1 MSGDIT
7 DVALKQVIGE
17 CVQEESGLYMISIRQ
32 KEELEES
39 VFNAIRRLD
48 VLQELLED
56 DTITEIMINGKDD
69 IFLERNGHITKW
81 DKSFENE
88 ERLEDIAQK
97 IASLSNK
104 IVNISS
110 PIADTRLE
118 DGSRVSIVLPP
129 VALNGPIITI
139 RKFYKDA
146 LTMEKLIETGSLT
159 QEAADFLKMAV
170 KSKYNIFISG
180 GTGSGKTTFLNALSE
195 FIDND
200 ERVITIE
207 DAAELQINHVKNLVR
222 LEARDANI
230 EGKNEVT
237 IRDLIR
243 ASLRMRPDRIIVGEV
258 RGKETLDMVQ
268 AMSTGHDGS
277 LSTGHGNS
285 PKDMM
290 TRLETMILM
299 GIDMPV
305 AAIRQQLT
313 SAIDIIIHLGR
324 LRDKTRRVLQI
335 AEVVGVSRGEVKFNK
350 LFEFAENAESNGLVL
365 GELKATGNKLVN
377 TQIILWLAK
386 GILIIVAAS
395 WLFYGNIYFSILMSP
410 WLYLYIRENSK
421 NNKRKERQQL
431 ALQFKD
437 AMTAVSFALN
447 AGYSVE
453 NSFKEALEEL
463 KMLYGRNAVIV
474 KSFSEIAT
482 RIHNNENIENVLK
495 DFARKSDVEEIQ
507 YFSEIFGYAKR
518 SGGDMITIIKD
529 TTSLIR
535 EKIEL
540 DSEIKT
546 IISGKKQ
553 EQGIMSI
560 MPFAMVGY
568 LRFTSYDFIA
578 MLYGNIAGRIFMSV
592 CLIVVIVADYIAK
605 RIVNIEI

>member
-139 RKFYKDA
+139 RKFYKAA

-350 LFEFAENAESNGLVL
+350 LFEFAENAESNGRVL

-377 TQIILWLAK
+377 TQK
-386 GILIIVAAS
+386 M
-395 WLFYGNIYFSILMSP
+395 YF
-410 WLYLYIRENSK
+410 
-421 NNKRKERQQL
+421 
-431 ALQFKD
+431 
-437 AMTAVSFALN
+437 
-447 AGYSVE
+447 AGY
-453 NSFKEALEEL
+453 
-463 KMLYGRNAVIV
+463 G
-474 KSFSEIAT
+474 
-482 RIHNNENIENVLK
+482 
-495 DFARKSDVEEIQ
+495 
-507 YFSEIFGYAKR
+507 
-518 SGGDMITIIKD
+518 
-529 TTSLIR
+529 
-535 EKIEL
+535 
-540 DSEIKT
+540 
-546 IISGKKQ
+546 Q
-553 EQGIMSI
+553 EDNTM
-560 MPFAMVGY
+560 
-568 LRFTSYDFIA
+568 
-578 MLYGNIAGRIFMSV
+578 AG
-592 CLIVVIVADYIAK
+592 
-605 RIVNIEI
+605 

>member
-129 VALNGPIITI
+129 VALNGPVITI

-146 LTMEKLIETGSLT
+146 LTMEKLIETDSLT

-237 IRDLIR
+237 IRNLIR

-350 LFEFAENAESNGLVL
+350 LFEFAENAESNGRVL

-377 TQIILWLAK
+377 TQK
-386 GILIIVAAS
+386 M
-395 WLFYGNIYFSILMSP
+395 YF
-410 WLYLYIRENSK
+410 
-421 NNKRKERQQL
+421 
-431 ALQFKD
+431 
-437 AMTAVSFALN
+437 
-447 AGYSVE
+447 AGY
-453 NSFKEALEEL
+453 
-463 KMLYGRNAVIV
+463 G
-474 KSFSEIAT
+474 
-482 RIHNNENIENVLK
+482 
-495 DFARKSDVEEIQ
+495 
-507 YFSEIFGYAKR
+507 
-518 SGGDMITIIKD
+518 
-529 TTSLIR
+529 
-535 EKIEL
+535 
-540 DSEIKT
+540 
-546 IISGKKQ
+546 Q
-553 EQGIMSI
+553 EDNTM
-560 MPFAMVGY
+560 
-568 LRFTSYDFIA
+568 
-578 MLYGNIAGRIFMSV
+578 AG
-592 CLIVVIVADYIAK
+592 
-605 RIVNIEI
+605 

>member
-110 PIADTRLE
+110 PIADTWLE

-129 VALNGPIITI
+129 VALNGPVITI

-377 TQIILWLAK
+377 TQK
-386 GILIIVAAS
+386 M
-395 WLFYGNIYFSILMSP
+395 YF
-410 WLYLYIRENSK
+410 
-421 NNKRKERQQL
+421 
-431 ALQFKD
+431 
-437 AMTAVSFALN
+437 
-447 AGYSVE
+447 AGY
-453 NSFKEALEEL
+453 
-463 KMLYGRNAVIV
+463 G
-474 KSFSEIAT
+474 
-482 RIHNNENIENVLK
+482 
-495 DFARKSDVEEIQ
+495 
-507 YFSEIFGYAKR
+507 
-518 SGGDMITIIKD
+518 
-529 TTSLIR
+529 
-535 EKIEL
+535 
-540 DSEIKT
+540 
-546 IISGKKQ
+546 Q
-553 EQGIMSI
+553 EDNTM
-560 MPFAMVGY
+560 
-568 LRFTSYDFIA
+568 
-578 MLYGNIAGRIFMSV
+578 AG
-592 CLIVVIVADYIAK
+592 
-605 RIVNIEI
+605 

>member
-129 VALNGPIITI
+129 VALNGPVVTI

-350 LFEFAENAESNGLVL
+350 LFEFAENAESNGRVL

-377 TQIILWLAK
+377 TQK
-386 GILIIVAAS
+386 M
-395 WLFYGNIYFSILMSP
+395 YF
-410 WLYLYIRENSK
+410 
-421 NNKRKERQQL
+421 
-431 ALQFKD
+431 
-437 AMTAVSFALN
+437 
-447 AGYSVE
+447 AGY
-453 NSFKEALEEL
+453 
-463 KMLYGRNAVIV
+463 G
-474 KSFSEIAT
+474 
-482 RIHNNENIENVLK
+482 
-495 DFARKSDVEEIQ
+495 
-507 YFSEIFGYAKR
+507 
-518 SGGDMITIIKD
+518 
-529 TTSLIR
+529 
-535 EKIEL
+535 
-540 DSEIKT
+540 
-546 IISGKKQ
+546 Q
-553 EQGIMSI
+553 EDNTM
-560 MPFAMVGY
+560 
-568 LRFTSYDFIA
+568 
-578 MLYGNIAGRIFMSV
+578 AG
-592 CLIVVIVADYIAK
+592 
-605 RIVNIEI
+605 

>member
-110 PIADTRLE
+110 PIADTRFE

-129 VALNGPIITI
+129 VALNGPVITI

-377 TQIILWLAK
+377 TQK
-386 GILIIVAAS
+386 M
-395 WLFYGNIYFSILMSP
+395 YF
-410 WLYLYIRENSK
+410 
-421 NNKRKERQQL
+421 
-431 ALQFKD
+431 
-437 AMTAVSFALN
+437 
-447 AGYSVE
+447 AGY
-453 NSFKEALEEL
+453 
-463 KMLYGRNAVIV
+463 G
-474 KSFSEIAT
+474 
-482 RIHNNENIENVLK
+482 
-495 DFARKSDVEEIQ
+495 
-507 YFSEIFGYAKR
+507 
-518 SGGDMITIIKD
+518 
-529 TTSLIR
+529 
-535 EKIEL
+535 
-540 DSEIKT
+540 
-546 IISGKKQ
+546 Q
-553 EQGIMSI
+553 EDNTM
-560 MPFAMVGY
+560 
-568 LRFTSYDFIA
+568 
-578 MLYGNIAGRIFMSV
+578 AG
-592 CLIVVIVADYIAK
+592 
-605 RIVNIEI
+605 

>member
-350 LFEFAENAESNGLVL
+350 LFEFAENAESNGWVL

-377 TQIILWLAK
+377 TQK
-386 GILIIVAAS
+386 M
-395 WLFYGNIYFSILMSP
+395 YF
-410 WLYLYIRENSK
+410 
-421 NNKRKERQQL
+421 
-431 ALQFKD
+431 
-437 AMTAVSFALN
+437 
-447 AGYSVE
+447 AGY
-453 NSFKEALEEL
+453 
-463 KMLYGRNAVIV
+463 G
-474 KSFSEIAT
+474 
-482 RIHNNENIENVLK
+482 
-495 DFARKSDVEEIQ
+495 
-507 YFSEIFGYAKR
+507 
-518 SGGDMITIIKD
+518 
-529 TTSLIR
+529 
-535 EKIEL
+535 
-540 DSEIKT
+540 
-546 IISGKKQ
+546 Q
-553 EQGIMSI
+553 EDNTM
-560 MPFAMVGY
+560 
-568 LRFTSYDFIA
+568 
-578 MLYGNIAGRIFMSV
+578 AG
-592 CLIVVIVADYIAK
+592 
-605 RIVNIEI
+605 

>member
-129 VALNGPIITI
+129 VALNGPVITI

-222 LEARDANI
+222 LESRDANI

-237 IRDLIR
+237 IRNLIR
-243 ASLRMRPDRIIVGEV
+243 ASLRMRPDRLIVGEV

-350 LFEFAENAESNGLVL
+350 LFEFAENAESNGRVL

-377 TQIILWLAK
+377 TQK
-386 GILIIVAAS
+386 M
-395 WLFYGNIYFSILMSP
+395 FF
-410 WLYLYIRENSK
+410 
-421 NNKRKERQQL
+421 
-431 ALQFKD
+431 
-437 AMTAVSFALN
+437 
-447 AGYSVE
+447 AGY
-453 NSFKEALEEL
+453 
-463 KMLYGRNAVIV
+463 G
-474 KSFSEIAT
+474 
-482 RIHNNENIENVLK
+482 
-495 DFARKSDVEEIQ
+495 
-507 YFSEIFGYAKR
+507 
-518 SGGDMITIIKD
+518 
-529 TTSLIR
+529 
-535 EKIEL
+535 
-540 DSEIKT
+540 
-546 IISGKKQ
+546 Q
-553 EQGIMSI
+553 EDNTM
-560 MPFAMVGY
+560 
-568 LRFTSYDFIA
+568 
-578 MLYGNIAGRIFMSV
+578 AG
-592 CLIVVIVADYIAK
+592 
-605 RIVNIEI
+605 

>member
-129 VALNGPIITI
+129 VALNGPVITI

-237 IRDLIR
+237 IRNLIR

-350 LFEFAENAESNGLVL
+350 LFEFAENAESNGRVL
-365 GELKATGNKLVN
+365 GELKATGNKIVN
-377 TQIILWLAK
+377 TQK
-386 GILIIVAAS
+386 M
-395 WLFYGNIYFSILMSP
+395 YF
-410 WLYLYIRENSK
+410 
-421 NNKRKERQQL
+421 
-431 ALQFKD
+431 
-437 AMTAVSFALN
+437 
-447 AGYSVE
+447 AGY
-453 NSFKEALEEL
+453 
-463 KMLYGRNAVIV
+463 G
-474 KSFSEIAT
+474 
-482 RIHNNENIENVLK
+482 
-495 DFARKSDVEEIQ
+495 
-507 YFSEIFGYAKR
+507 
-518 SGGDMITIIKD
+518 
-529 TTSLIR
+529 
-535 EKIEL
+535 
-540 DSEIKT
+540 
-546 IISGKKQ
+546 Q
-553 EQGIMSI
+553 EDNTM
-560 MPFAMVGY
+560 
-568 LRFTSYDFIA
+568 
-578 MLYGNIAGRIFMSV
+578 AG
-592 CLIVVIVADYIAK
+592 
-605 RIVNIEI
+605 

>member
-129 VALNGPIITI
+129 VALNGPVITI

-290 TRLETMILM
+290 TRLETMVLM

-377 TQIILWLAK
+377 TQK
-386 GILIIVAAS
+386 M
-395 WLFYGNIYFSILMSP
+395 YF
-410 WLYLYIRENSK
+410 
-421 NNKRKERQQL
+421 
-431 ALQFKD
+431 
-437 AMTAVSFALN
+437 
-447 AGYSVE
+447 AGY
-453 NSFKEALEEL
+453 
-463 KMLYGRNAVIV
+463 G
-474 KSFSEIAT
+474 
-482 RIHNNENIENVLK
+482 
-495 DFARKSDVEEIQ
+495 
-507 YFSEIFGYAKR
+507 
-518 SGGDMITIIKD
+518 
-529 TTSLIR
+529 
-535 EKIEL
+535 
-540 DSEIKT
+540 
-546 IISGKKQ
+546 Q
-553 EQGIMSI
+553 EDNTM
-560 MPFAMVGY
+560 
-568 LRFTSYDFIA
+568 
-578 MLYGNIAGRIFMSV
+578 AG
-592 CLIVVIVADYIAK
+592 
-605 RIVNIEI
+605 

>member
-129 VALNGPIITI
+129 VALNGPVITI

-170 KSKYNIFISG
+170 KSKYNMFISG

-237 IRDLIR
+237 IRNLIR

-350 LFEFAENAESNGLVL
+350 LFEFAENAESNGRVL

-377 TQIILWLAK
+377 TQK
-386 GILIIVAAS
+386 M
-395 WLFYGNIYFSILMSP
+395 YF
-410 WLYLYIRENSK
+410 
-421 NNKRKERQQL
+421 
-431 ALQFKD
+431 
-437 AMTAVSFALN
+437 
-447 AGYSVE
+447 AGY
-453 NSFKEALEEL
+453 
-463 KMLYGRNAVIV
+463 G
-474 KSFSEIAT
+474 
-482 RIHNNENIENVLK
+482 
-495 DFARKSDVEEIQ
+495 
-507 YFSEIFGYAKR
+507 
-518 SGGDMITIIKD
+518 
-529 TTSLIR
+529 
-535 EKIEL
+535 
-540 DSEIKT
+540 
-546 IISGKKQ
+546 Q
-553 EQGIMSI
+553 EDNTM
-560 MPFAMVGY
+560 
-568 LRFTSYDFIA
+568 
-578 MLYGNIAGRIFMSV
+578 AG
-592 CLIVVIVADYIAK
+592 
-605 RIVNIEI
+605 

>member
-129 VALNGPIITI
+129 VALNGPVITI

-180 GTGSGKTTFLNALSE
+180 GMGSGKTTFLNALSE

-377 TQIILWLAK
+377 TQK
-386 GILIIVAAS
+386 M
-395 WLFYGNIYFSILMSP
+395 YF
-410 WLYLYIRENSK
+410 
-421 NNKRKERQQL
+421 
-431 ALQFKD
+431 
-437 AMTAVSFALN
+437 
-447 AGYSVE
+447 AGY
-453 NSFKEALEEL
+453 
-463 KMLYGRNAVIV
+463 G
-474 KSFSEIAT
+474 
-482 RIHNNENIENVLK
+482 
-495 DFARKSDVEEIQ
+495 
-507 YFSEIFGYAKR
+507 
-518 SGGDMITIIKD
+518 
-529 TTSLIR
+529 
-535 EKIEL
+535 
-540 DSEIKT
+540 
-546 IISGKKQ
+546 Q
-553 EQGIMSI
+553 EDNTM
-560 MPFAMVGY
+560 
-568 LRFTSYDFIA
+568 
-578 MLYGNIAGRIFMSV
+578 AG
-592 CLIVVIVADYIAK
+592 
-605 RIVNIEI
+605 

>member
-32 KEELEES
+32 KEEIEES

-129 VALNGPIITI
+129 VALNGPVITI

-237 IRDLIR
+237 IRNLIR

-377 TQIILWLAK
+377 TQK
-386 GILIIVAAS
+386 M
-395 WLFYGNIYFSILMSP
+395 YF
-410 WLYLYIRENSK
+410 
-421 NNKRKERQQL
+421 
-431 ALQFKD
+431 
-437 AMTAVSFALN
+437 
-447 AGYSVE
+447 AGY
-453 NSFKEALEEL
+453 
-463 KMLYGRNAVIV
+463 G
-474 KSFSEIAT
+474 
-482 RIHNNENIENVLK
+482 
-495 DFARKSDVEEIQ
+495 
-507 YFSEIFGYAKR
+507 
-518 SGGDMITIIKD
+518 
-529 TTSLIR
+529 
-535 EKIEL
+535 
-540 DSEIKT
+540 
-546 IISGKKQ
+546 Q
-553 EQGIMSI
+553 EDNTM
-560 MPFAMVGY
+560 
-568 LRFTSYDFIA
+568 
-578 MLYGNIAGRIFMSV
+578 AG
-592 CLIVVIVADYIAK
+592 
-605 RIVNIEI
+605 

>member
-335 AEVVGVSRGEVKFNK
+335 AEVVGVSRGEFKFNK
-350 LFEFAENAESNGLVL
+350 LFEFAENAESNGRVL

-377 TQIILWLAK
+377 TQK
-386 GILIIVAAS
+386 M
-395 WLFYGNIYFSILMSP
+395 YF
-410 WLYLYIRENSK
+410 
-421 NNKRKERQQL
+421 
-431 ALQFKD
+431 
-437 AMTAVSFALN
+437 
-447 AGYSVE
+447 AGY
-453 NSFKEALEEL
+453 
-463 KMLYGRNAVIV
+463 G
-474 KSFSEIAT
+474 
-482 RIHNNENIENVLK
+482 
-495 DFARKSDVEEIQ
+495 
-507 YFSEIFGYAKR
+507 
-518 SGGDMITIIKD
+518 
-529 TTSLIR
+529 
-535 EKIEL
+535 
-540 DSEIKT
+540 
-546 IISGKKQ
+546 Q
-553 EQGIMSI
+553 EDNTM
-560 MPFAMVGY
+560 
-568 LRFTSYDFIA
+568 
-578 MLYGNIAGRIFMSV
+578 AG
-592 CLIVVIVADYIAK
+592 
-605 RIVNIEI
+605 

>member
-129 VALNGPIITI
+129 VALNGPVITI

-237 IRDLIR
+237 IRNLIR

-350 LFEFAENAESNGLVL
+350 LFEFAENAESNGRVL

-377 TQIILWLAK
+377 TQK
-386 GILIIVAAS
+386 M
-395 WLFYGNIYFSILMSP
+395 YF
-410 WLYLYIRENSK
+410 
-421 NNKRKERQQL
+421 
-431 ALQFKD
+431 
-437 AMTAVSFALN
+437 
-447 AGYSVE
+447 AGY
-453 NSFKEALEEL
+453 
-463 KMLYGRNAVIV
+463 G
-474 KSFSEIAT
+474 
-482 RIHNNENIENVLK
+482 
-495 DFARKSDVEEIQ
+495 
-507 YFSEIFGYAKR
+507 
-518 SGGDMITIIKD
+518 
-529 TTSLIR
+529 
-535 EKIEL
+535 
-540 DSEIKT
+540 
-546 IISGKKQ
+546 Q
-553 EQGIMSI
+553 EDNTM
-560 MPFAMVGY
+560 
-568 LRFTSYDFIA
+568 
-578 MLYGNIAGRIFMSV
+578 AG
-592 CLIVVIVADYIAK
+592 
-605 RIVNIEI
+605 

>member
-1 MSGDIT
+1 MNTRKDIENGCNEENFAGRIKKRVYDRIDMSGDIT

-129 VALNGPIITI
+129 VALNGPVITI

-377 TQIILWLAK
+377 TQK
-386 GILIIVAAS
+386 M
-395 WLFYGNIYFSILMSP
+395 YF
-410 WLYLYIRENSK
+410 
-421 NNKRKERQQL
+421 
-431 ALQFKD
+431 
-437 AMTAVSFALN
+437 
-447 AGYSVE
+447 AGY
-453 NSFKEALEEL
+453 
-463 KMLYGRNAVIV
+463 G
-474 KSFSEIAT
+474 
-482 RIHNNENIENVLK
+482 
-495 DFARKSDVEEIQ
+495 
-507 YFSEIFGYAKR
+507 
-518 SGGDMITIIKD
+518 
-529 TTSLIR
+529 
-535 EKIEL
+535 
-540 DSEIKT
+540 
-546 IISGKKQ
+546 Q
-553 EQGIMSI
+553 EDNTM
-560 MPFAMVGY
+560 
-568 LRFTSYDFIA
+568 
-578 MLYGNIAGRIFMSV
+578 AG
-592 CLIVVIVADYIAK
+592 
-605 RIVNIEI
+605 

>member
-129 VALNGPIITI
+129 VALNGPVITI

-243 ASLRMRPDRIIVGEV
+243 ASLRMRPDRSIVGEV

-377 TQIILWLAK
+377 TQK
-386 GILIIVAAS
+386 M
-395 WLFYGNIYFSILMSP
+395 YF
-410 WLYLYIRENSK
+410 
-421 NNKRKERQQL
+421 
-431 ALQFKD
+431 
-437 AMTAVSFALN
+437 
-447 AGYSVE
+447 AGY
-453 NSFKEALEEL
+453 
-463 KMLYGRNAVIV
+463 GREDN
-474 KSFSEIAT
+474 T
-482 RIHNNENIENVLK
+482 
-495 DFARKSDVEEIQ
+495 
-507 YFSEIFGYAKR
+507 
-518 SGGDMITIIKD
+518 M
-529 TTSLIR
+529 
-535 EKIEL
+535 
-540 DSEIKT
+540 
-546 IISGKKQ
+546 
-553 EQGIMSI
+553 
-560 MPFAMVGY
+560 
-568 LRFTSYDFIA
+568 
-578 MLYGNIAGRIFMSV
+578 AG
-592 CLIVVIVADYIAK
+592 
-605 RIVNIEI
+605 

>member
-129 VALNGPIITI
+129 VALNGPVITI

-237 IRDLIR
+237 IRNLIR

-350 LFEFAENAESNGLVL
+350 LFEFAENAESNGRVL

-377 TQIILWLAK
+377 TQK
-386 GILIIVAAS
+386 M
-395 WLFYGNIYFSILMSP
+395 YF
-410 WLYLYIRENSK
+410 
-421 NNKRKERQQL
+421 
-431 ALQFKD
+431 
-437 AMTAVSFALN
+437 
-447 AGYSVE
+447 AGYE
-453 NSFKEALEEL
+453 
-463 KMLYGRNAVIV
+463 
-474 KSFSEIAT
+474 
-482 RIHNNENIENVLK
+482 
-495 DFARKSDVEEIQ
+495 
-507 YFSEIFGYAKR
+507 
-518 SGGDMITIIKD
+518 
-529 TTSLIR
+529 
-535 EKIEL
+535 
-540 DSEIKT
+540 
-546 IISGKKQ
+546 Q
-553 EQGIMSI
+553 EDNTM
-560 MPFAMVGY
+560 
-568 LRFTSYDFIA
+568 
-578 MLYGNIAGRIFMSV
+578 AG
-592 CLIVVIVADYIAK
+592 
-605 RIVNIEI
+605 

>member
-1 MSGDIT
+1 MSGDMT

-129 VALNGPIITI
+129 VALNGPVITI

-237 IRDLIR
+237 IRNLIR

-350 LFEFAENAESNGLVL
+350 LFEFAENAESNGRVL

-377 TQIILWLAK
+377 TQK
-386 GILIIVAAS
+386 M
-395 WLFYGNIYFSILMSP
+395 YF
-410 WLYLYIRENSK
+410 
-421 NNKRKERQQL
+421 
-431 ALQFKD
+431 
-437 AMTAVSFALN
+437 
-447 AGYSVE
+447 AGY
-453 NSFKEALEEL
+453 
-463 KMLYGRNAVIV
+463 G
-474 KSFSEIAT
+474 
-482 RIHNNENIENVLK
+482 
-495 DFARKSDVEEIQ
+495 
-507 YFSEIFGYAKR
+507 
-518 SGGDMITIIKD
+518 
-529 TTSLIR
+529 
-535 EKIEL
+535 
-540 DSEIKT
+540 
-546 IISGKKQ
+546 Q
-553 EQGIMSI
+553 EDNTM
-560 MPFAMVGY
+560 
-568 LRFTSYDFIA
+568 
-578 MLYGNIAGRIFMSV
+578 AG
-592 CLIVVIVADYIAK
+592 
-605 RIVNIEI
+605 

>member
-324 LRDKTRRVLQI
+324 LRDKIRRVLQI

-350 LFEFAENAESNGLVL
+350 LFEFAENAESNGRVL

-377 TQIILWLAK
+377 TQK
-386 GILIIVAAS
+386 M
-395 WLFYGNIYFSILMSP
+395 YF
-410 WLYLYIRENSK
+410 
-421 NNKRKERQQL
+421 
-431 ALQFKD
+431 
-437 AMTAVSFALN
+437 
-447 AGYSVE
+447 AGY
-453 NSFKEALEEL
+453 
-463 KMLYGRNAVIV
+463 G
-474 KSFSEIAT
+474 
-482 RIHNNENIENVLK
+482 
-495 DFARKSDVEEIQ
+495 
-507 YFSEIFGYAKR
+507 
-518 SGGDMITIIKD
+518 
-529 TTSLIR
+529 
-535 EKIEL
+535 
-540 DSEIKT
+540 
-546 IISGKKQ
+546 Q
-553 EQGIMSI
+553 EDNTM
-560 MPFAMVGY
+560 
-568 LRFTSYDFIA
+568 
-578 MLYGNIAGRIFMSV
+578 AG
-592 CLIVVIVADYIAK
+592 
-605 RIVNIEI
+605 

>member
-129 VALNGPIITI
+129 VALNGPVITI

-335 AEVVGVSRGEVKFNK
+335 AEIVGVSRGEVKFNK
-350 LFEFAENAESNGLVL
+350 LFEFAENAESNGRGL

-377 TQIILWLAK
+377 TQK
-386 GILIIVAAS
+386 M
-395 WLFYGNIYFSILMSP
+395 YF
-410 WLYLYIRENSK
+410 
-421 NNKRKERQQL
+421 
-431 ALQFKD
+431 
-437 AMTAVSFALN
+437 
-447 AGYSVE
+447 AGY
-453 NSFKEALEEL
+453 
-463 KMLYGRNAVIV
+463 G
-474 KSFSEIAT
+474 
-482 RIHNNENIENVLK
+482 
-495 DFARKSDVEEIQ
+495 
-507 YFSEIFGYAKR
+507 
-518 SGGDMITIIKD
+518 
-529 TTSLIR
+529 
-535 EKIEL
+535 
-540 DSEIKT
+540 
-546 IISGKKQ
+546 Q
-553 EQGIMSI
+553 EDNTM
-560 MPFAMVGY
+560 
-568 LRFTSYDFIA
+568 
-578 MLYGNIAGRIFMSV
+578 AG
-592 CLIVVIVADYIAK
+592 
-605 RIVNIEI
+605 

>member
-129 VALNGPIITI
+129 VALNGPVITI

-237 IRDLIR
+237 IRNLIR

-350 LFEFAENAESNGLVL
+350 LFEFAGNAESNGRVL

-377 TQIILWLAK
+377 TQK
-386 GILIIVAAS
+386 M
-395 WLFYGNIYFSILMSP
+395 YF
-410 WLYLYIRENSK
+410 
-421 NNKRKERQQL
+421 
-431 ALQFKD
+431 
-437 AMTAVSFALN
+437 
-447 AGYSVE
+447 AGY
-453 NSFKEALEEL
+453 
-463 KMLYGRNAVIV
+463 G
-474 KSFSEIAT
+474 
-482 RIHNNENIENVLK
+482 
-495 DFARKSDVEEIQ
+495 
-507 YFSEIFGYAKR
+507 
-518 SGGDMITIIKD
+518 
-529 TTSLIR
+529 
-535 EKIEL
+535 
-540 DSEIKT
+540 
-546 IISGKKQ
+546 Q
-553 EQGIMSI
+553 EDNTM
-560 MPFAMVGY
+560 
-568 LRFTSYDFIA
+568 
-578 MLYGNIAGRIFMSV
+578 AG
-592 CLIVVIVADYIAK
+592 
-605 RIVNIEI
+605 

>member
-129 VALNGPIITI
+129 VALNGPVITI

-350 LFEFAENAESNGLVL
+350 LFEFAENAESNGRVL

-377 TQIILWLAK
+377 TQK
-386 GILIIVAAS
+386 MYFDG
-395 WLFYGNIYFSILMSP
+395 YGQEDNTM
-410 WLYLYIRENSK
+410 
-421 NNKRKERQQL
+421 
-431 ALQFKD
+431 
-437 AMTAVSFALN
+437 
-447 AGYSVE
+447 AG
-453 NSFKEALEEL
+453 
-463 KMLYGRNAVIV
+463 
-474 KSFSEIAT
+474 
-482 RIHNNENIENVLK
+482 
-495 DFARKSDVEEIQ
+495 
-507 YFSEIFGYAKR
+507 
-518 SGGDMITIIKD
+518 
-529 TTSLIR
+529 
-535 EKIEL
+535 
-540 DSEIKT
+540 
-546 IISGKKQ
+546 
-553 EQGIMSI
+553 
-560 MPFAMVGY
+560 
-568 LRFTSYDFIA
+568 
-578 MLYGNIAGRIFMSV
+578 
-592 CLIVVIVADYIAK
+592 
-605 RIVNIEI
+605 

>member
-129 VALNGPIITI
+129 VALNGPVITI

-268 AMSTGHDGS
+268 AMSTGQLVRTSYQHIFHCS
-277 LSTGHGNS
+277 VITIGNI
-285 PKDMM
+285 
-290 TRLETMILM
+290 TRI
-299 GIDMPV
+299 GV
-305 AAIRQQLT
+305 HAQLT
-313 SAIDIIIHLGR
+313 A
-324 LRDKTRRVLQI
+324 
-335 AEVVGVSRGEVKFNK
+335 
-350 LFEFAENAESNGLVL
+350 
-365 GELKATGNKLVN
+365 
-377 TQIILWLAK
+377 
-386 GILIIVAAS
+386 
-395 WLFYGNIYFSILMSP
+395 
-410 WLYLYIRENSK
+410 LYVMN
-421 NNKRKERQQL
+421 
-431 ALQFKD
+431 
-437 AMTAVSFALN
+437 M
-447 AGYSVE
+447 
-453 NSFKEALEEL
+453 
-463 KMLYGRNAVIV
+463 
-474 KSFSEIAT
+474 
-482 RIHNNENIENVLK
+482 
-495 DFARKSDVEEIQ
+495 
-507 YFSEIFGYAKR
+507 
-518 SGGDMITIIKD
+518 
-529 TTSLIR
+529 
-535 EKIEL
+535 
-540 DSEIKT
+540 
-546 IISGKKQ
+546 
-553 EQGIMSI
+553 
-560 MPFAMVGY
+560 
-568 LRFTSYDFIA
+568 
-578 MLYGNIAGRIFMSV
+578 
-592 CLIVVIVADYIAK
+592 
-605 RIVNIEI
+605 

>member
-129 VALNGPIITI
+129 VALNGPVITI

-237 IRDLIR
+237 IRNLIR

-290 TRLETMILM
+290 TRLETMVLM

-377 TQIILWLAK
+377 TQK
-386 GILIIVAAS
+386 M
-395 WLFYGNIYFSILMSP
+395 YF
-410 WLYLYIRENSK
+410 
-421 NNKRKERQQL
+421 
-431 ALQFKD
+431 
-437 AMTAVSFALN
+437 
-447 AGYSVE
+447 AGY
-453 NSFKEALEEL
+453 
-463 KMLYGRNAVIV
+463 G
-474 KSFSEIAT
+474 
-482 RIHNNENIENVLK
+482 
-495 DFARKSDVEEIQ
+495 
-507 YFSEIFGYAKR
+507 
-518 SGGDMITIIKD
+518 
-529 TTSLIR
+529 
-535 EKIEL
+535 
-540 DSEIKT
+540 
-546 IISGKKQ
+546 Q
-553 EQGIMSI
+553 EDNTM
-560 MPFAMVGY
+560 
-568 LRFTSYDFIA
+568 
-578 MLYGNIAGRIFMSV
+578 AG
-592 CLIVVIVADYIAK
+592 
-605 RIVNIEI
+605 

>member
-129 VALNGPIITI
+129 VALNGPVITI

-237 IRDLIR
+237 IRNLIR

-335 AEVVGVSRGEVKFNK
+335 AEVVGVSSGEVKFNK
-350 LFEFAENAESNGLVL
+350 LFEFAENAESNGRVL

-377 TQIILWLAK
+377 TQK
-386 GILIIVAAS
+386 M
-395 WLFYGNIYFSILMSP
+395 YF
-410 WLYLYIRENSK
+410 
-421 NNKRKERQQL
+421 
-431 ALQFKD
+431 
-437 AMTAVSFALN
+437 
-447 AGYSVE
+447 AGY
-453 NSFKEALEEL
+453 
-463 KMLYGRNAVIV
+463 G
-474 KSFSEIAT
+474 
-482 RIHNNENIENVLK
+482 
-495 DFARKSDVEEIQ
+495 
-507 YFSEIFGYAKR
+507 
-518 SGGDMITIIKD
+518 
-529 TTSLIR
+529 
-535 EKIEL
+535 
-540 DSEIKT
+540 
-546 IISGKKQ
+546 Q
-553 EQGIMSI
+553 EDNTM
-560 MPFAMVGY
+560 
-568 LRFTSYDFIA
+568 
-578 MLYGNIAGRIFMSV
+578 AG
-592 CLIVVIVADYIAK
+592 
-605 RIVNIEI
+605 

>member
-350 LFEFAENAESNGLVL
+350 LFEFAENAESNGRVL
-365 GELKATGNKLVN
+365 GEPKATGNKLVN
-377 TQIILWLAK
+377 TQK
-386 GILIIVAAS
+386 M
-395 WLFYGNIYFSILMSP
+395 YF
-410 WLYLYIRENSK
+410 
-421 NNKRKERQQL
+421 
-431 ALQFKD
+431 
-437 AMTAVSFALN
+437 
-447 AGYSVE
+447 AGY
-453 NSFKEALEEL
+453 
-463 KMLYGRNAVIV
+463 G
-474 KSFSEIAT
+474 
-482 RIHNNENIENVLK
+482 
-495 DFARKSDVEEIQ
+495 
-507 YFSEIFGYAKR
+507 
-518 SGGDMITIIKD
+518 
-529 TTSLIR
+529 
-535 EKIEL
+535 
-540 DSEIKT
+540 
-546 IISGKKQ
+546 Q
-553 EQGIMSI
+553 EDNTMAS
-560 MPFAMVGY
+560 
-568 LRFTSYDFIA
+568 
-578 MLYGNIAGRIFMSV
+578 
-592 CLIVVIVADYIAK
+592 
-605 RIVNIEI
+605 

>member
-129 VALNGPIITI
+129 VALNGPVITI

-277 LSTGHGNS
+277 LSTGHGNG

-377 TQIILWLAK
+377 TQK
-386 GILIIVAAS
+386 MH
-395 WLFYGNIYFSILMSP
+395 F
-410 WLYLYIRENSK
+410 
-421 NNKRKERQQL
+421 
-431 ALQFKD
+431 
-437 AMTAVSFALN
+437 
-447 AGYSVE
+447 AGY
-453 NSFKEALEEL
+453 
-463 KMLYGRNAVIV
+463 G
-474 KSFSEIAT
+474 
-482 RIHNNENIENVLK
+482 
-495 DFARKSDVEEIQ
+495 
-507 YFSEIFGYAKR
+507 
-518 SGGDMITIIKD
+518 
-529 TTSLIR
+529 
-535 EKIEL
+535 
-540 DSEIKT
+540 
-546 IISGKKQ
+546 Q
-553 EQGIMSI
+553 EDNTM
-560 MPFAMVGY
+560 
-568 LRFTSYDFIA
+568 
-578 MLYGNIAGRIFMSV
+578 AG
-592 CLIVVIVADYIAK
+592 
-605 RIVNIEI
+605 

>member
-277 LSTGHGNS
+277 LSTGHGNG

-377 TQIILWLAK
+377 TQK
-386 GILIIVAAS
+386 MH
-395 WLFYGNIYFSILMSP
+395 F
-410 WLYLYIRENSK
+410 
-421 NNKRKERQQL
+421 
-431 ALQFKD
+431 
-437 AMTAVSFALN
+437 
-447 AGYSVE
+447 AGY
-453 NSFKEALEEL
+453 
-463 KMLYGRNAVIV
+463 G
-474 KSFSEIAT
+474 
-482 RIHNNENIENVLK
+482 
-495 DFARKSDVEEIQ
+495 
-507 YFSEIFGYAKR
+507 
-518 SGGDMITIIKD
+518 
-529 TTSLIR
+529 
-535 EKIEL
+535 
-540 DSEIKT
+540 
-546 IISGKKQ
+546 Q
-553 EQGIMSI
+553 EDNTM
-560 MPFAMVGY
+560 
-568 LRFTSYDFIA
+568 
-578 MLYGNIAGRIFMSV
+578 AG
-592 CLIVVIVADYIAK
+592 
-605 RIVNIEI
+605 

>member
-159 QEAADFLKMAV
+159 QEAADFLNMAV

-350 LFEFAENAESNGLVL
+350 LFEFAENAESNGRVL

-377 TQIILWLAK
+377 TQK
-386 GILIIVAAS
+386 M
-395 WLFYGNIYFSILMSP
+395 YF
-410 WLYLYIRENSK
+410 
-421 NNKRKERQQL
+421 
-431 ALQFKD
+431 
-437 AMTAVSFALN
+437 
-447 AGYSVE
+447 AGY
-453 NSFKEALEEL
+453 
-463 KMLYGRNAVIV
+463 G
-474 KSFSEIAT
+474 
-482 RIHNNENIENVLK
+482 
-495 DFARKSDVEEIQ
+495 
-507 YFSEIFGYAKR
+507 
-518 SGGDMITIIKD
+518 
-529 TTSLIR
+529 
-535 EKIEL
+535 
-540 DSEIKT
+540 
-546 IISGKKQ
+546 Q
-553 EQGIMSI
+553 EDNTM
-560 MPFAMVGY
+560 
-568 LRFTSYDFIA
+568 
-578 MLYGNIAGRIFMSV
+578 AG
-592 CLIVVIVADYIAK
+592 
-605 RIVNIEI
+605 

>member
-129 VALNGPIITI
+129 VALNGPVITI

-258 RGKETLDMVQ
+258 RGKATLDLVQ

-377 TQIILWLAK
+377 TQK
-386 GILIIVAAS
+386 M
-395 WLFYGNIYFSILMSP
+395 YF
-410 WLYLYIRENSK
+410 
-421 NNKRKERQQL
+421 
-431 ALQFKD
+431 
-437 AMTAVSFALN
+437 
-447 AGYSVE
+447 AGY
-453 NSFKEALEEL
+453 
-463 KMLYGRNAVIV
+463 G
-474 KSFSEIAT
+474 
-482 RIHNNENIENVLK
+482 
-495 DFARKSDVEEIQ
+495 
-507 YFSEIFGYAKR
+507 
-518 SGGDMITIIKD
+518 
-529 TTSLIR
+529 
-535 EKIEL
+535 
-540 DSEIKT
+540 
-546 IISGKKQ
+546 Q
-553 EQGIMSI
+553 EDNTM
-560 MPFAMVGY
+560 
-568 LRFTSYDFIA
+568 
-578 MLYGNIAGRIFMSV
+578 AG
-592 CLIVVIVADYIAK
+592 
-605 RIVNIEI
+605 

>member
-129 VALNGPIITI
+129 VALNGPVITI

-207 DAAELQINHVKNLVR
+207 EAAELQINHVKKLVR

-230 EGKNEVT
+230 EGKNEVS
-237 IRDLIR
+237 IRNLIR

-350 LFEFAENAESNGLVL
+350 LFEFAENAESNGRVL

-377 TQIILWLAK
+377 TQK
-386 GILIIVAAS
+386 M
-395 WLFYGNIYFSILMSP
+395 YF
-410 WLYLYIRENSK
+410 
-421 NNKRKERQQL
+421 
-431 ALQFKD
+431 
-437 AMTAVSFALN
+437 
-447 AGYSVE
+447 AGY
-453 NSFKEALEEL
+453 
-463 KMLYGRNAVIV
+463 G
-474 KSFSEIAT
+474 
-482 RIHNNENIENVLK
+482 
-495 DFARKSDVEEIQ
+495 
-507 YFSEIFGYAKR
+507 
-518 SGGDMITIIKD
+518 
-529 TTSLIR
+529 
-535 EKIEL
+535 
-540 DSEIKT
+540 
-546 IISGKKQ
+546 Q
-553 EQGIMSI
+553 EDNTM
-560 MPFAMVGY
+560 
-568 LRFTSYDFIA
+568 
-578 MLYGNIAGRIFMSV
+578 AG
-592 CLIVVIVADYIAK
+592 
-605 RIVNIEI
+605 

>member
-159 QEAADFLKMAV
+159 QEEADFLKMAV

-350 LFEFAENAESNGLVL
+350 LFEFAENAESNGRVL

-377 TQIILWLAK
+377 TQK
-386 GILIIVAAS
+386 M
-395 WLFYGNIYFSILMSP
+395 YF
-410 WLYLYIRENSK
+410 
-421 NNKRKERQQL
+421 
-431 ALQFKD
+431 
-437 AMTAVSFALN
+437 
-447 AGYSVE
+447 AGY
-453 NSFKEALEEL
+453 
-463 KMLYGRNAVIV
+463 G
-474 KSFSEIAT
+474 
-482 RIHNNENIENVLK
+482 
-495 DFARKSDVEEIQ
+495 
-507 YFSEIFGYAKR
+507 
-518 SGGDMITIIKD
+518 
-529 TTSLIR
+529 
-535 EKIEL
+535 
-540 DSEIKT
+540 
-546 IISGKKQ
+546 Q
-553 EQGIMSI
+553 EDNTM
-560 MPFAMVGY
+560 
-568 LRFTSYDFIA
+568 
-578 MLYGNIAGRIFMSV
+578 AG
-592 CLIVVIVADYIAK
+592 
-605 RIVNIEI
+605 